1 MPANARCCSTGP
13 PRLPGT
19 PDARGEPP
27 ANYHEP
33 SVTNIKSAP
42 MITRAATLDDLGL
55 VTQTL
60 SLAFLHD
67 PVWSVAL
74 ARPDGSTAH
83 HAGYWQMYV
92 EGAIRYST
100 VFMTED
106 ASAVSVW
113 IPPGG
118 TDLSDTG
125 EKAMVQLVTATFEPA
140 AAQAIFELWERF
152 EVNHPRDEPH
162 AYLSLLATHPDHR
175 GLGIGQRLLAEN
187 LTRWDAAGLPAY
199 LESTNPAND
208 HRYERAGF
216 RRIGGFRAVLNEAPI
231 STMWR
236 PSQGDA
242 DAASSGRRPNAS
254 V

>member
-1 MPANARCCSTGP
+1 VDDLQDWAIVKRS
-13 PRLPGT
+13 
-19 PDARGEPP
+19 
-27 ANYHEP
+27 
-33 SVTNIKSAP
+33 
-42 MITRAATLDDLGL
+42 ATLDDLGL

-74 ARPDGSTAH
+74 AGRDGSTVH
-83 HAGYWQMYV
+83 HAAYWQTYV
-92 EGAIRYST
+92 EGALRYST

-118 TDLSDTG
+118 TDLSDAG
-125 EKAMVQLVTATFEPA
+125 EKAMGQLVTATLEPA

-152 EVNHPRDEPH
+152 DVNHPRDEPH

-175 GLGIGQRLLAEN
+175 GQGIGQRLLAED
-187 LTRWDAAGLPAY
+187 LTRWDAAGLPAF

-216 RRIGGFRAVLNEAPI
+216 RRIGGFQAVLNDAPI

-242 DAASSGRRPNAS
+242 DSASSGRGPNPS

>member
-1 MPANARCCSTGP
+1 
-13 PRLPGT
+13 
-19 PDARGEPP
+19 
-27 ANYHEP
+27 
-33 SVTNIKSAP
+33 
-42 MITRAATLDDLGL
+42 MITRPAAIDDIGRA
-55 VTQTL
+55 TQTL

-67 PVWSVAL
+67 PVWGVAL
-74 ARPDGSTAH
+74 ARSDGSTDH
-83 HAGYWQMYV
+83 HAAYWQIYV
-92 EGAIRYST
+92 EGALRYST

-118 TDLSDTG
+118 TDLTDTG
-125 EKAMVQLVTATFEPA
+125 EKAIEQLVGATLEPA

-152 EVNHPRDEPH
+152 AANHPDDEPH

-175 GLGIGQRLLAEN
+175 GHGIGQRLLAEN
-187 LTRWDAAGLPAY
+187 LARWDAERLPAY
-199 LESTNPAND
+199 LESTNPGND

-216 RRIGGFRAVLNEAPI
+216 RRIGGFRAVLDDAPI

-236 PSQGDA
+236 PSA
-242 DAASSGRRPNAS
+242 T